1 MVQLKVK
8 LYSNF
13 LTLSHS
19 FFLFYTTMS
28 ELILPTDLIPNGV
41 LPVNWVCV
49 FDKKRHTYYY
59 YNKVTHQKTWYLEI
73 VLASRM
79 DI

>member
-1 MVQLKVK
+1 
-8 LYSNF
+8 
-13 LTLSHS
+13 
-19 FFLFYTTMS
+19 MS

-41 LPVNWVCV
+41 LPLNWVCV
-49 FDKKRHTYYY
+49 FDKKRHAYYY
-59 YNKVTHQKTWYLEI
+59 YNKVTRQKTWYLEI